1 MIYILVPYHLGG
13 LKYDM
18 ISKDWLPSLNAQD
31 RILRIS
37 AFHNKSKSFKKDY
50 FIAANLIFVMVDR

>member
-1 MIYILVPYHLGG
+1 MIYILFPYHLGS

-37 AFHNKSKSFKKDY
+37 AFHNKSKSLKKK
-50 FIAANLIFVMVDR
+50 ITSLQQI

>member
-1 MIYILVPYHLGG
+1 MIYILFPYHLGS

-37 AFHNKSKSFKKDY
+37 AFHNKSKSLKKRLLHCNKFD
-50 FIAANLIFVMVDR
+50 ICHGR